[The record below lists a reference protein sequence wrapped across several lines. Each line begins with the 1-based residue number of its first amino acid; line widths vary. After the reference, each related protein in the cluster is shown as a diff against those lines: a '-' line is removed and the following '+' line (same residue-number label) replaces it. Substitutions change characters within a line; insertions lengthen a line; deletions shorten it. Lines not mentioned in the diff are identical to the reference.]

1 MTKNNTT
8 LMFVK
13 SYGTLGGSALEK
25 AIKDF
30 ARTEFDD
37 TIIDESQVDNVV
49 ETLRDHANSQLNL
62 HTRWKDVSIKSVRSR
77 SDELGLATMYW
88 IVVDEE
94 TILVIKRARCNYAPF

>member
-1 MTKNNTT
+1 MTKNDTT
-8 LMFVK
+8 LM
-13 SYGTLGGSALEK
+13 YINYLGTLGGSSLAK